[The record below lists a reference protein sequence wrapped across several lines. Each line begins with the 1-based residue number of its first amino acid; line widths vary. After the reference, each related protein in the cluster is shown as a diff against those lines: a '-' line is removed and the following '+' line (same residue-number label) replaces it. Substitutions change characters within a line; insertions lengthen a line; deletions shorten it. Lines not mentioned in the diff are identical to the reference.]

1 RRAALRA
8 LLPAHALSP
17 SQARA
22 ARLVGRVGCRRR
34 RRGHDAAHPRARPGL
49 PPLRDGG
56 RGLRRH
62 RHAQRADRVRGHLR
76 GDRSLRE
83 RGDRDAA
90 RDDVRAQ
97 VGRRLRHHRDARV
110 GALTVGVRGAGPR
123 PARRRPRGRACHL
136 RARRARARRERPHRL
151 PGRGARR
158 DRGATGAAGRP
169 RGGAPGAR
177 ARDRDLRLRPV
188 GRAGGAASRP
198 GGPVLPRGD
207 DQRLRGAP
215 ARAAARLGAGRGGAM
230 SERLAIDG
238 GRPAVSSAYRE
249 RWRSVRLRSAVSI
262 AAHAWRDVNTV
273 AAGEGPVAD
282 FEQAFARL
290 CERRHALV
298 MNSGTAAL
306 HSAYFAAGVGP
317 GTEVIVP
324 SYTFFASAAPILQC
338 GGTPVFCD
346 VDERTL
352 TADPDDVAR
361 RITARTRAICVVHL
375 WGNPAPMD
383 RFAALARR
391 HGLALIED
399 CSHAH
404 GATYQGRP
412 VGSWGDVGC
421 FSLQGQK
428 AVSGGEAGIAVRY
441 DPAHAG
447 GWTAKRFIKA
457 AKAEGVPISEERY
470 ARIGDAKRPLHRS
483 PIFAALDVSSLG
495 GNLAATRDGREPP
508 HLPVTEGLAGRL
520 LKLPPFTK
528 VPERY
533 V

>member
-1 RRAALRA
+1 
-8 LLPAHALSP
+8 
-17 SQARA
+17 
-22 ARLVGRVGCRRR
+22 
-34 RRGHDAAHPRARPGL
+34 
-49 PPLRDGG
+49 
-56 RGLRRH
+56 
-62 RHAQRADRVRGHLR
+62 
-76 GDRSLRE
+76 
-83 RGDRDAA
+83 
-90 RDDVRAQ
+90 
-97 VGRRLRHHRDARV
+97 
-110 GALTVGVRGAGPR
+110 
-123 PARRRPRGRACHL
+123 
-136 RARRARARRERPHRL
+136 
-151 PGRGARR
+151 
-158 DRGATGAAGRP
+158 
-169 RGGAPGAR
+169 
-177 ARDRDLRLRPV
+177 
-188 GRAGGAASRP
+188 
-198 GGPVLPRGD
+198 
-207 DQRLRGAP
+207 
-215 ARAAARLGAGRGGAM
+215 M

-352 TADPDDVAR
+352 TADPDDVER

-428 AVSGGEAGIAVRY
+428 AVSGGEAGIAVCDDPVLFDRMLVLGHYGRLKKGQAAATFETDHLALGLKYRAHLYAVLLARGSLARLDELNRRRRHNYELLTGELEGCGALATIQTTPGAVRGGFLEFILRY

-483 PIFAALDVSSLG
+483 PIFGALDVSSLG

-533 V
+533 VRECARALRKLADHAAAGADEDVREAVAAR